1 MSLRTLVRRPS
12 ERSYASAEPGHEKM
26 NLIVY
31 DGVCVLCSRSIRFVA
46 AHDPAG
52 EFRFVPLQS
61 RFGHHLA
68 NEHSISVEQPETFVA
83 IVDGVAS
90 FRSEAAL
97 AIAAKLKG
105 LRWTRV
111 LRIVPRA
118 LRDAIY
124 DLVARNRY
132 RWFGRYDRCELPSA
146 ALRSRVIEEV
156 PASAAHP

>member
-1 MSLRTLVRRPS
+1 MD
-12 ERSYASAEPGHEKM
+12 
-26 NLIVY
+26 LIVY

-52 EFRFVPLQS
+52 RFCFVPLQS

-68 NEHSISVEQPETFVA
+68 QQHGISVDQPETFVA

-90 FRSEAAL
+90 FRSEAVL
-97 AIAAKLKG
+97 AIAARLEG
-105 LRWTRV
+105 LRWTKV

-118 LRDAIY
+118 VRDVIY
-124 DLVARNRY
+124 DSVARNRY
-132 RWFGRYDRCELPSA
+132 RWFGRYDRCEVPSA

-156 PASAAHP
+156 PSSAARS

>member
-1 MSLRTLVRRPS
+1 MD
-12 ERSYASAEPGHEKM
+12 
-26 NLIVY
+26 LIVY

-52 EFRFVPLQS
+52 RFRFVPLQS
-61 RFGHHLA
+61 RFGQLLA
-68 NEHSISVEQPETFVA
+68 SKHGISVDQPETFVA

-97 AIAAKLKG
+97 AIAAKLDG
-105 LRWTRV
+105 LRWAKV
-111 LRIVPRA
+111 LRVVPRA
-118 LRDAIY
+118 VRDAIY

-156 PASAAHP
+156 PSSANP